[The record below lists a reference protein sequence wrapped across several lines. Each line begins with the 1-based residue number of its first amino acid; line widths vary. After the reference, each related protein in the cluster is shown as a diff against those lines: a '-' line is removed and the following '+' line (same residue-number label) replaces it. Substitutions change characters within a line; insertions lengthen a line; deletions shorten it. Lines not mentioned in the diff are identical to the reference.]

1 MITTGFDSRVKVQ
14 QIIKNQLPEFL
25 LSESPKTV
33 EFLKQYYISQEYQG
47 GPIDIVEN
55 LDQYLNFNNLTPEV
69 ISGKTTLIGNIT
81 DTSET
86 VFVSSTKGFPKSYG
100 LFKIDDEI
108 ITYTGITTNSFTG
121 CIRSFSGIVSYKH
134 QNNPE
139 ELVFS
144 KSSAKPHSSRSI
156 VNNLSVEFL
165 KEFYKKLKYLFA
177 PGFEDINFVS
187 DLNVN
192 NFIKQIRNFY
202 EGKGTD
208 DSFRILFNILYGVD
222 LKVINLENFLFKPSN
237 AIFIRREILITER
250 ISGNPNNL
258 VGQTVRN
265 KSNTA
270 SGPVSEVEIV
280 ARKSKTFYKIQL
292 FAGYSEK
299 SLIEGTFEIT
309 PKTKVSDFIPS
320 GSSSITVD
328 STIGFPKSGVLIC
341 GENNNIRYADKS
353 VNQFFGCTNILYDIN
368 VASDI
373 RSDNIIYGYE
383 NGDTSK
389 LVELRITG
397 VLSNILN
404 KDKFSLLSD
413 NEIIKV
419 RNIGEKI
426 FNNNE
431 TYKEFFFNTWIYNVR
446 TRYDINNFTNNEITL
461 YEIPDKSSLKRF
473 DIVDILD
480 INSENIVLSDAKIIS
495 ISSKIITL
503 NKNIT
508 NVNSNRRLTVRRK
521 YNYFSVDSSSNISL
535 SSNKI
540 LSNIQNTYNEFN
552 EYAYIAS
559 NSLPDYQVSK
569 SIYSSIIS
577 ITESTDFNLV
587 YRGYDKFTD
596 LYSILIFDNDVPFV
610 TGDAV
615 VYTGTGTEIEG
626 LTFGTVYYIEL
637 IKEGTRKNAIRLY
650 NSRSFINT
658 NSYIEFSKN
667 QTISTHTFTLKEHY
681 NKKIFPKKSLHKIP
695 LNVNN
700 QSGNNKKTK
709 SGPIGALINGVEIIN
724 YKSDDRIYYGPI
736 ESVKVYNGGFDY
748 DVVNPPTI
756 EVSKVGI
763 GTTALVQAVVNGSIK
778 EVVVDPQQFN
788 ISKILSAYI
797 IGGNGFGAKIQP
809 ILSKK
814 YRELEFN
821 GVQLTF
827 GLPNGG
833 VDITNETI
841 TFKKEH
847 NLVDGE
853 KIVYDKNGNQ
863 PLGIGSFGGSNTD
876 QEKYLINGSIYYPK
890 VINPRTIILYNSEN
904 GYISGINT
912 IGFTT
917 SNLGGLH
924 KFRLYEESNTIS
936 EIKVLDSGYDY
947 ENRKLRVL
955 PIGISTFSS
964 IITYENHGFRDGA
977 IVRYS
982 YKKNII
988 SGLSTSNQYHIIKIS
1003 DSEFQLSDGGPIS
1016 SSPSLDNFNK
1026 KNFVKIKSSGEGYQI
1041 FEYPKI
1047 EVIINAEIVGSG
1059 NTIVSTPIVR
1069 GKIIDTYLYE
1079 NGTDYG
1085 SKILNF
1091 HKKPFLFIKNGQES
1105 QLKPIIF
1112 DGKIINVEVQ
1122 NGGKFYN
1129 SPPDLIITGDGQG
1142 AKLRSI
1148 VQNGKIV
1155 DVVVINSGAN
1165 YTSTKTKIR
1174 AQSSG
1179 KNCVLD
1185 SSVRFLTINNYS
1197 RFSDEILY
1205 NYQDN
1210 FSYGIVGYSTDRE
1223 GKSFLDPDGTG
1234 LHSKVIGWCYDGNP
1248 IYGPFAFE
1256 NPKDL
1261 NSKIVTLKSGYSAS
1275 LANIINRPIDD
1286 SFPLGFFVEDYKF
1299 ESNGALDVHNGRF
1312 SKTPEFPNG
1321 IYAYYVGIS
1330 TDDSTS
1336 KLVPQFPYFIG
1347 DTYRSTFNES
1357 SFDQDFDFNKSNLIR
1372 NTFPYRVNQEYSNN
1386 DFIVESSKESLQL
1399 SIVESVS
1406 RGDIDSLTI
1415 ANPGDNYR
1423 IGNSIIFNNS
1433 ESEGSGASA
1442 EVSKIKGKE
1451 ILNVQ
1456 TSYEKFENSIVTRE
1470 SSNLVRIYTNNYHQF
1485 KDQDFVRISGITT
1498 YISGLEKYHVIG
1510 VSSENTFLID
1520 TILSNTG
1527 IVTDIYVSSI
1537 SPLLK
1542 PNFNIGIGTE
1552 TLRVLNIFSSENILR
1567 VERGDISKSHSQ
1579 SSKVNYYNHSF
1590 TIPLETKHFD
1600 SSVNFKIFFNP
1611 KESVGLGTTS
1621 GAENISNF
1629 FVGKSK
1635 KSISIPTRSIYIPNH
1650 GFKTNQMVLL
1660 TKPSSSSSLLVSNVS
1675 GGNEFNIPQNGDSQ
1689 YVYVINKSKDFI
1701 GIVTQVGLTTTQ
1713 GLFFN
1718 GYGSNNYEYS
1728 IESTS
1733 KQITTT
1739 VDKIKSKITTT
1750 DAHGLLNDDSIKLNL
1765 KSNLSIGIGAG
1776 ELNLKYSNDINQL
1789 LINPIGF
1796 SSSSVN
1802 IENDKIY
1809 VQNHGYLTGDKIF
1822 YNSYDG
1828 IISGLT
1834 TGIYYVV
1841 RMDDNYF
1848 RLAETYFDSTFSEP
1862 NYVSIASSGGTN
1874 QEISLTN
1881 PKILVTRNNNLI
1893 FNVSHSSLVGYQLK
1907 FYYDSKFLNEFISTG
1922 ESSDFSVERIGIP
1935 GETSSAKCRLIYDDL
1950 LPNKLYYSLEKNGK
1964 SIIEVLDYN
1973 VPEISYTDSLYNGE
1987 YKVFGVGTT
1996 DFYINLNSVPE
2007 KLSYQSSE
2015 LKSVSY
2021 TTNSKNVSGPISEI
2035 KLISKG
2041 SNYKKLPK
2049 VSGLSSSSANS
2060 VGSNAI
2066 IKPNSTTIGNLNQF
2080 RIVNEGFDYSCD
2092 KTLSPE
2098 TDTLKYIR
2106 LKNSQKITKIEVL
2119 DSGKNY
2125 VSEPF
2130 LVIVNKYTN
2139 ERVDS
2144 GIIKGVY
2151 KGNGV
2156 ISVEVIHEPKGLGD
2170 VNHQIYC
2177 INNSN
2182 GISIEQIQSYSNM
2195 IVQSYSQGIVR
2206 CVLSTPPLNGFIIPP
2221 FKIGDLV
2228 FVEGIRKQSF
2238 TDNLGNTTSPGNGFN
2253 SADNGFNFFKV
2264 VNYIN
2269 SNPAILEFDIGEYTK
2284 NAGIPVVNHSN
2295 FYTNISKIQNY
2306 PIFKITQVPGIF
2318 YLNENLIVNGI
2329 LTDLNV
2335 EIVDENFIKVTGDY
2349 VLKENDKIKGF
2360 NSGIEAEV
2368 EEFIFYEN
2376 RFSINYSNK
2385 KLFGW
2390 ENESGKVSSDLQ
2402 VLPNNDYYQ
2411 NLSYSIKSPIEFE
2424 KWTDNVNKFVHTSGM
2439 KNFADMQLD
2448 NIASVS
2454 IGVTQS
2460 LLPTLDFISEKRVD
2474 VIKDVD
2480 FVLDYE
2486 ASADSSRKILFKSK
2500 RLSDYVECK
2509 TNRVLQIDDISNR
2522 FSSSEFNKL
2531 TFTEVI
2537 DYPITDFY
2545 SRFLVQVADENKLSS
2560 QLSEVVILNN
2570 YSNTYTLNKVDLFTN
2585 ERLGVFYGDKAE
2597 TGDMILRFDPDD
2609 ANTKNYN
2616 IKVYRQ
2622 SFSQSPFNIGVGFT
2636 NIGFS
2641 RLNAKTETVGP
2652 NSGFGQLGIST
2663 SVFRSLIN
2671 DYNTVYAYAHI
2682 TDTVTNGQNYF
2693 EIVGYHDGNNSYIS
2707 EYYFD
2712 TQNSI
2717 SALNSGFIGTFGLNL
2732 NNGILD
2738 LVFKNQN
2745 SPNNIQIKVKT
2756 VGIGSTSIGIGTYR
2770 YLVDGQLPETERS
2783 AKLESSYTISSGIT
2797 TTIAKYSTVIGS
2809 SSKSIIRVSTGST
2822 VSVHNLYV
2830 VSDQQRVNIQ
2840 QTPFLSLGTLGGI
2853 GTFSSSLVGTDVSI
2867 KFHPDPQFSNSKIVI
2882 QSYTEFIYF
2891 DVDEFNIPSNKTYGT
2906 SIEGIS
2912 NAFYGSI
2919 NEFGKDKLDFDLNYN
2934 RIPIFQKFFNPSD
2947 TNKLDLSTGIFTIN
2961 DHFFENG
2968 EELIYTPDSTLIGVN
2983 PYAIGIGTTE
2993 VGGSLI
2999 TADIISGFSTITGI
3013 ANTSGLKIGYALR
3026 GSFIPN
3032 SSTITGIAK
3041 TYSYFVGNVV
3051 SGGSSIITGIANT
3064 SILKVGSG
3072 IYSGNNTS
3080 LGTIYSI
3087 GINSITA
3094 SQSIPDGSER
3104 LYYSSDLNWSAKF
3117 SNVST
3122 GTKFRSVFATGI
3134 TTNICPSE
3142 VYAIRLSKDSFKI
3155 TGTLGNTSIGFTFTS
3170 IGSGNLH
3177 KLEMKKKLEKTLI
3190 TIDGVTQ
3197 YPLMSVPLLYSL
3209 SGNDSVI
3216 GVGVTFLSTSG
3227 ISSLRPRDILNI
3239 ENEFL
3244 VINNVGIGTSSL
3256 GPITGIGTIP
3266 IVEVKRGA
3274 LGSAAKILQN
3284 GSEVKVFRG
3293 SYNIVGNKI
3302 HFSEAPDGRGSNDR
3316 LNSSNLRLPK
3326 SSFNGRVYL
3335 RKNYNFNKIY
3345 DDISDSFTGLGKTYT
3360 VYKDG
3365 KNTTG
3370 LEAGSN
3376 ILYINDVFQT
3386 PDTENNTGNNY
3397 AFAEDSITGISS
3409 VIFTGIN
3416 RPNTTQNIIVDYDIN
3431 QNQLPRGGVVIG
3443 VAVTGGLGYAPLI
3456 GANFRAELSGGSIN
3470 KVVGFPT
3477 YGNSYFISTAKYNN
3491 LTGIIEVTTVENH
3504 PFDGSEDN
3512 VYLEGLKFS
3521 CSSGAATTT
3530 IFPTGNLGFVFPVV
3544 GIVSA
3549 KTFKAN
3555 VGLSTIQHDY
3565 VTGGKAYPYYST
3577 LSFGSGYRSAVS
3589 IGITDPTGTGAI
3601 ISVSVG
3607 AGGTLIPNIVSG
3619 GNNYTNP
3626 SFKVDSPSYSDLR
3639 VIGISRPGVGLT
3651 TRVGIG
3657 VSMTFSVASSLS
3669 VGAGSTYFRIFSY
3682 DFTKRGYGFQ
3692 LGDVFEPVGLVTDA
3706 RISEPIEKI
3715 RFTVTDLFN
3724 DSFASWQ
3731 LGEFD
3736 YIDST
3741 KELQD
3746 GIRTRFP
3753 LFKNSQLLSFQ
3764 KNLNSIESQLID
3776 FDSVLLI
3783 YVNGVMQE
3791 PGVSYE
3797 FTGGTTFL
3805 FKEAPRYEDKVDIF
3819 FYRGTRNID
3828 SVEVNIN
3835 ESIKVGD
3842 SIQIKRNESI
3852 LNTFGQ
3858 EERVV
3863 KEIDSADTIETGI
3876 YLLDG
3881 IDSINYKPA
3890 DWIKQKRDLL
3900 IQDNPEYKVRDSIEG
3915 MVFPTSKIIKN
3926 FIQSDTEVFLDNA
3939 QFFNYEENESSIE
3952 IPKVSALLIPLE
3964 SDIRSPKLIANV
3976 SYAGTISSISILD
3989 SGSGYKPNTTIKLN
4003 ISNPIGGIGTSIFKT
4018 SVRDRVGTVGI
4029 RSDVIV
4035 GIRTSGIRIGN
4046 YMKSITGVVDNT
4058 FVVVGISTENEGSV
4072 YLNKDSYNNSLQIK
4086 SFTFGKYQTQSK
4098 CVATANVSSLEIVT
4112 SVSIS
4117 SPGSGYTSTSLPSI
4131 IPDIPKNKVE
4141 LVENIQFVQGFTG
4154 IITGISTNVGTNG
4167 NSLSL
4172 KFFVSYDSN
4181 SQISDLKQGYPI
4193 YISETAVGNG
4203 VTSIDNN
4210 DSDVVGIGST
4220 FLDNIYY
4227 IHNITNNNLNGV
4239 ITANILS
4246 TTNTIGIKTSSYF
4259 CGRFSWGRLSGFERK
4274 DGAIQV
4280 SVKGLKVNPG
4290 LTSFPILQRRAYGL
4304 RDNGSLRKELG

>member
-69 ISGKTTLIGNIT
+69 INGKTTLNGAIT

-86 VFVSSTKGFPKSYG
+86 IFVNSTKGFPKSYG
-100 LFKIDDEI
+100 LLKIDDEI

-144 KSSAKPHSSRSI
+144 KSSAKSHNSGSI

-177 PGFEDINFVS
+177 PGFEDVNFVGN
-187 DLNVN
+187 LNVN

-208 DSFRILFNILYGVD
+208 DSFRILFNVLYGVD
-222 LKVINLENFLFKPSN
+222 PKIVNLENFLLKPSN
-237 AIFIRREILITER
+237 AIFIRREVLITER

-258 VGQTVRN
+258 VGQTIRN

-270 SGPVSEVEIV
+270 SGPVSEVEIIS
-280 ARKSKTFYKIQL
+280 RKSKTFYKIQL

-328 STIGFPKSGVLIC
+328 STIGFPKSGILIC
-341 GENNNIRYADKS
+341 GENNNIRYTDKT
-353 VNQFFGCTNILYDIN
+353 VNQFFGCTNIIHDIN
-368 VASDI
+368 IASDI

-389 LVELRITG
+389 LVELRVTG
-397 VLSNILN
+397 VLSDISN
-404 KDKFSLLSD
+404 KDKFNLLID
-413 NEIIKV
+413 NETIKV

-446 TRYDINNFTNNEITL
+446 TRYDIKNFTNNEITL
-461 YEIPDKSSLKRF
+461 YETPDKSSLKRF

-480 INSENIVLSDAKIIS
+480 INSENIVLSDAKVIS

-508 NVNSNRRLTVRRK
+508 GVNPNRRLTVRRK
-521 YNYFSVDSSSNISL
+521 YNYSSTHNSSNINL

-540 LSNIQNTYNEFN
+540 LSNVQNTYNEFN
-552 EYAYIAS
+552 EYAYVAS
-559 NSLPDYQVSK
+559 NSLPDYPISK
-569 SIYSSIIS
+569 SIYSNTIS

-587 YRGYDKFTD
+587 YGGYNKLTD
-596 LYSILIFDNDVPFV
+596 LYSILIFDNDIPFV

-626 LTFGTVYYIEL
+626 LTFGTVYYVEL
-637 IKEGTRKNAIRLY
+637 IKEGTRKNKIRLY

-658 NSYIEFSKN
+658 NSYIEFGINKN
-667 QTISTHTFTLKEHY
+667 ISTHTFTLNQHY

-695 LNVNN
+695 LKVNN
-700 QSGNNKKTK
+700 QSGNNTKTK
-709 SGPIGALINGVEIIN
+709 SGPVGVLINGVEIIN

-736 ESVKVYNGGFDY
+736 ETVKVYNGGVDY

-763 GTTALVQAVVNGSIK
+763 GTTALVQAVVNGSVK

-788 ISKILSAYI
+788 ISKILSASI

-809 ILSKK
+809 ILTKK
-814 YRELEFN
+814 YREIEFN
-821 GVQLTF
+821 GAQLTF

-833 VDITNETI
+833 VDIVNETI

-853 KIVYDKNGNQ
+853 KIVYDRNGNQ
-863 PLGIGSFGGSNTD
+863 PLGIGNFGGSNTD
-876 QEKYLINGSIYYPK
+876 QEKYLISGSIYYPK
-890 VINPRTIILYNSEN
+890 VINPRTVLLYNSEN
-904 GYISGINT
+904 DYISGINT

-917 SNLGGLH
+917 SNLGGVH

-936 EIKVLDSGYDY
+936 EIKVVDSGYDY

-977 IVRYS
+977 IIRYS
-982 YKKNII
+982 YEKSKI
-988 SGLSTSNQYHIIKIS
+988 SGLSTSNQYHVIKIN
-1003 DSEFQLSDGGPIS
+1003 DSEFQLADGGPIS
-1016 SSPSLDNFNK
+1016 ISPSLDNFNK

-1047 EVIINAEIVGSG
+1047 EVIINAEIIGSG
-1059 NTIVSTPIVR
+1059 NTIIATPIVR
-1069 GKIIDTYLYE
+1069 GKVIDAYLYE
-1079 NGTDYG
+1079 KGTNYG

-1105 QLKPIIF
+1105 QLKPIIS
-1112 DGKIINVEVQ
+1112 DGKIVNVEVQ

-1129 SPPDLIITGDGQG
+1129 APPDLIITGDGQG
-1142 AKLRSI
+1142 AKLRS
-1148 VQNGKIV
+1148 VVENGKIV
-1155 DVVVINSGAN
+1155 DVVVINSGTN
-1165 YTSTKTKIR
+1165 YTINKTKVR
-1174 AQSSG
+1174 AQSPG
-1179 KNCVLD
+1179 RNCVLD
-1185 SSVRFLTINNYS
+1185 SSVRFLTVNNYS

-1205 NYQDN
+1205 NYEND

-1223 GKSFLDPDGTG
+1223 GQSFLDPDGPG

-1256 NPKDL
+1256 NPEDL
-1261 NSKIVTLKSGYSAS
+1261 NSQIVTLKSGYSAS
-1275 LANIINRPIDD
+1275 YDNVVDRPIDD

-1299 ESNGALDVHNGRF
+1299 DSKGGLDIHNGRF

-1321 IYAYYVGIS
+1321 IYAYYVGLS
-1330 TDDSTS
+1330 TDSSTS

-1347 DTYRSTFNES
+1347 DTYRATFNES
-1357 SFDQDFDFNKSNLIR
+1357 SLDQYFDFNNSNLIR

-1399 SIVESVS
+1399 SVVESVS
-1406 RGDIDSLTI
+1406 RGSIDSFNI
-1415 ANPGDNYR
+1415 VNPGDNYKV
-1423 IGNSIIFNNS
+1423 GNSIIFDNNG
-1433 ESEGSGASA
+1433 SEGSGASA
-1442 EVSKIKGKE
+1442 QVSDIVGKE
-1451 ILNVQ
+1451 VLNIQ

-1485 KDQDFVRISGITT
+1485 KDQDFIKISGVTT
-1498 YISGLEKYHVIG
+1498 YVNGLEKSHIIG

-1520 TILSNTG
+1520 QISANTG
-1527 IVTDIYVSSI
+1527 IITDIYVSSI
-1537 SPLLK
+1537 SSLVK

-1552 TLRVLNIFSSENILR
+1552 TLKVLNIFPSENVLR
-1567 VERGDISKSHSQ
+1567 VERGDVLQSHSQ
-1579 SSKVNYYNHSF
+1579 SKQVNYFNHSF
-1590 TIPLETKHFD
+1590 TISLETDHFD
-1600 SSVNFKIFFNP
+1600 SSENFKVFFNP
-1611 KESVGLGTTS
+1611 KETVGLGTTS
-1621 GAENISNF
+1621 GQENTSNF
-1629 FVGKSK
+1629 YIGKTK

-1660 TKPSSSSSLLVSNVS
+1660 TKPESSNSLLVSNVS
-1675 GGNEFNIPQNGDSQ
+1675 GGVEFGLPQNGNSQ
-1689 YVYVINKSKDFI
+1689 YVYIINKSKDFI

-1718 GYGSNNYEYS
+1718 GYGSDNYLYS
-1728 IESTS
+1728 IQDTS
-1733 KQITTT
+1733 KQVTAT

-1750 DAHGLLNDDSIKLNL
+1750 NSHGLLNNDSIKLNL
-1765 KSNLSIGIGAG
+1765 KSNLSVGIGG
-1776 ELNLKYSNDINQL
+1776 SELNLRYSNDVNQL
-1789 LINPIGF
+1789 LVNPIGF

-1809 VQNHGYLTGDKIF
+1809 IQNHGYLTGDKIF
-1822 YNSYDG
+1822 YKAYDG

-1841 RMDDNYF
+1841 RIDDNYF
-1848 RLAETYFDSTFSEP
+1848 RLGETYFDSTSTES

-1874 QEISLTN
+1874 QEISLIN
-1881 PKILVTRNNNLI
+1881 PKINVTRNNNLV
-1893 FNVSHSSLVGYQLK
+1893 FNVSHPSLIGYQLK
-1907 FYYDSKFLNEFISTG
+1907 FYYDPKFLNEFVSTG
-1922 ESSDFSVERIGIP
+1922 KLTDFSVERIGVP
-1935 GETSSAKCRLIYDDL
+1935 GETSSAKCKLLYDDL

-1964 SIIEVLDYN
+1964 SIIEIYDN
-1973 VPEISYTDSLYNGE
+1973 NAPEISYVDSLYNGE
-1987 YKVFGVGTT
+1987 YRVFGVGTT

-2007 KLSYQSSE
+2007 KLSYQTSE

-2021 TTNSKNVSGPISEI
+2021 TTDSKNVSGPISKI

-2049 VSGLSSSSANS
+2049 ISGLSLSGANS
-2060 VGSNAI
+2060 VGSNAVI
-2066 IKPNSTTIGNLNQF
+2066 SPNSTTIGNLNQF

-2092 KTLSPE
+2092 RTLSPE
-2098 TDTLKYIR
+2098 TDTLKYVR
-2106 LKNSQKITKIEVL
+2106 LKNSQKITNIEVL
-2119 DSGKNY
+2119 NSGKNY
-2125 VSEPF
+2125 VSEPS
-2130 LVIVNKYTN
+2130 LIIVNKYTN
-2139 ERVDS
+2139 QKIDS
-2144 GIIKGVY
+2144 GVIKGIY

-2156 ISVEVIHEPKGLGD
+2156 VSVEIIQEPKGLGD

-2182 GISIEQIQSYSNM
+2182 GISIEQIQSYS
-2195 IVQSYSQGIVR
+2195 QGIVR
-2206 CVLSTPPLNGFIIPP
+2206 CVLSTPPLNGFINAP
-2221 FKIGDLV
+2221 FKVGDLV

-2238 TDNLGNTTSPGNGFN
+2238 TDNLGNTTSPGTGFN

-2269 SNPAILEFDIGEYTK
+2269 SNPAILEFDIGEYTN
-2284 NAGIPVVNHSN
+2284 NAGTPVVNHSN

-2306 PIFKITQVPGIF
+2306 PSFKITQVPGIF
-2318 YLNENLIVNGI
+2318 YLNEKLIINGV

-2335 EIVDENFIKVTGDY
+2335 EIVDEDFIKVTGDY
-2349 VLKENDKIKGF
+2349 VLKVGDKIKGF

-2376 RFSINYSNK
+2376 RFTIDYSNK

-2390 ENESGKVSSDLQ
+2390 EDESGKVSNDLQ

-2424 KWTDNVNKFVHTSGM
+2424 KWRDNVNKFVHTSGM

-2448 NIASVS
+2448 NTASVS

-2474 VIKDVD
+2474 VIKDID

-2486 ASADSSRKILFKSK
+2486 ATTNSSRKILFKSK
-2500 RLSDYVECK
+2500 RLSDYVECR

-2531 TFTEVI
+2531 TFTEVVE
-2537 DYPITDFY
+2537 YPITDFY
-2545 SRFLVQVADENKLSS
+2545 SRFLVQVVDENKLSS
-2560 QLSEVVILNN
+2560 QISEIVILNN
-2570 YSNTYTLNKVDLFTN
+2570 YTNTYTLNKVDLFTN

-2597 TGDMILRFDPDD
+2597 TGDMILRFEPNDP
-2609 ANTKNYN
+2609 NTKNYN
-2616 IKVYRQ
+2616 IKAYRQ

-2636 NIGFS
+2636 NIGFA
-2641 RLNAKTETVGP
+2641 RLNAKTETLGP
-2652 NSGFGQLGIST
+2652 NSGFGPLGFTT
-2663 SVFRSLIN
+2663 SVFKALRN
-2671 DYNTVYAYAHI
+2671 DYDTIYAFAHI
-2682 TDTVTNGQNYF
+2682 TDTVTNEQNYF
-2693 EIVGYHDGNNSYIS
+2693 EIAGYHDGNNSYIS

-2717 SALNSGFIGTFGLNL
+2717 SALSSGFIGTFGLNL
-2732 NNGILD
+2732 NNGVID

-2745 SPNNIQIKVKT
+2745 SPNNVQIKVKT
-2756 VGIGSTSIGIGTYR
+2756 VGIGTTSIGIGTYR
-2770 YLVDGQLPETERS
+2770 YLVDGQIPETERT

-2797 TTIAKYSTVIGS
+2797 TTIAKYSTVLGS
-2809 SSKSIIRVSTGST
+2809 SSKSIIKVSTGST
-2822 VSVHNLYV
+2822 VSIHNLYV
-2830 VSDQQRVNIQ
+2830 VSDQTKVNIQ
-2840 QTPFLSLGTLGGI
+2840 QTPFLSSGSLGGI
-2853 GTFSSSLVGTDVSI
+2853 GTFSSSIVGTDVLI

-2891 DVDEFNIPSNKTYGT
+2891 DTDEFNIPANKTYGT
-2906 SIEGIS
+2906 SIEGLS

-2934 RIPIFQKFFNPSD
+2934 RIPIFQKSFNPSD
-2947 TNKLDLSTGIFTIN
+2947 TTKLDLSTGIFTIN

-2968 EELIYTPDSTLIGVN
+2968 EELIYTPESTLIGVN
-2983 PYAIGIGTTE
+2983 PSAIGIGTTE
-2993 VGGSLI
+2993 VGGSLL

-3013 ANTSGLKIGYALR
+3013 ANTIGLKVGHIIR
-3026 GSFIPN
+3026 GNFIPN
-3032 SSTITGIAK
+3032 SSNIVGIAK

-3094 SQSIPDGSER
+3094 SQSIPEGSER
-3104 LYYSSDLNWSAKF
+3104 LYYSSNLNWSLEF

-3122 GTKFRSVFATGI
+3122 GTTFREIFTTGI
-3134 TTNICPSE
+3134 TTDICPSK

-3155 TGTLGNTSIGFTFTS
+3155 TGTSGNTSIGFTFTN

-3177 KLEMKKKLEKTLI
+3177 KFEMKKKLEKTLI

-3197 YPLMSVPLLYSL
+3197 YPLMSVPLTYSL
-3209 SGNDSVI
+3209 SGNDPII
-3216 GVGVTFLSTSG
+3216 GVGLTFLSISG
-3227 ISSLRPRDILNI
+3227 ISSLRPRDILNV
-3239 ENEFL
+3239 EDEFL
-3244 VINNVGIGTSSL
+3244 LVNNVGLGTSSL

-3274 LGSAAKILQN
+3274 LGSEAKVLQN

-3293 SYNIVGNKI
+3293 SYNVVGNKI
-3302 HFSEAPDGRGSNDR
+3302 YFSEAPDGRGSNDR

-3326 SSFNGRVYL
+3326 STFNGRVYL
-3335 RKNYNFNKIY
+3335 RKDYGFNKIY
-3345 DDISDSFTGLGKTYT
+3345 DDISDNFTGLGKTFT

-3365 KNTTG
+3365 ENTTG

-3376 ILYINDVFQT
+3376 ILFINDVFQT
-3386 PDTENNTGNNY
+3386 PDTVNNTGNNY
-3397 AFAEDSITGISS
+3397 TFVQDSIAGISS
-3409 VIFTGIN
+3409 VIFTGIT
-3416 RPNTTQNIIVDYDIN
+3416 RPSTTQNIIVDYDIN
-3431 QNQLPRGGVVIG
+3431 QNQLPRGGVVLG

-3456 GANFRAELSGGSIN
+3456 GAKFRAELTGQSIS

-3512 VYLEGLKFS
+3512 VYLEGLQFS
-3521 CSSGAATTT
+3521 YNSGAGTTT
-3530 IFPTGNLGFVFPVV
+3530 IPSGNLGFVFPVV

-3555 VGLSTIQHDY
+3555 IGLSTIQY
-3565 VTGGKAYPYYST
+3565 SYINSGKAYPYYNN

-3589 IGITDPTGTGAI
+3589 IGITDPTGNGAI
-3601 ISVSVG
+3601 VSVSVG
-3607 AGGTLIPNIVSG
+3607 AGGTLIPSIVSG
-3619 GNNYTNP
+3619 GSNYTNP
-3626 SFKVDSPSYSDLR
+3626 TFNVDSPSYSDLP
-3639 VIGISRPGVGLT
+3639 VIGVSRPGIGLT

-3657 VSMTFSVASSLS
+3657 ISMTFTVDSSLS
-3669 VGAGSTYFRIFSY
+3669 VGAGSTYFRISSY

-3692 LGDVFEPVGLVTDA
+3692 LGDVFEPVGLVTDFNL
-3706 RISEPIEKI
+3706 SEPIEKI
-3715 RFTVTDLFN
+3715 RFTVTDVFN

-3797 FTGGTTFL
+3797 FTGGTTFS

-3819 FYRGTRNID
+3819 FYRGTRNVD
-3828 SVEVNIN
+3828 SVEIDVN
-3835 ESIKVGD
+3835 ETIKVGD
-3842 SIQIKRNESI
+3842 SIQIKKNESI
-3852 LNTFGQ
+3852 ENTFGQ
-3858 EERVV
+3858 EERVI
-3863 KEIDSADTIETGI
+3863 KEIDSSDTVETGI

-3900 IQDNPEYKVRDSIEG
+3900 IQDNPEYKIRDSIEG

-3926 FIQSDTEVFLDNA
+3926 FITSDTEVFLDNA
-3939 QFFNYEENESSIE
+3939 QFFNYEENESTIE
-3952 IPKVSALLIPLE
+3952 IPKVSAILVPLE
-3964 SDIRSPKLIANV
+3964 SEIIIPKLLPNV

-3989 SGSGYKPNTTIKLN
+3989 SGSGYEPNTTIKLN

-4018 SVRDRVGTVGI
+4018 SIRDRVGTVGI

-4035 GIRTSGIRIGN
+4035 GIKTSGILIGN
-4046 YMKSITGVVDNT
+4046 YIKPVKGIIDNT
-4058 FVVVGISTENEGSV
+4058 FIVVGLSTENGGSV
-4072 YLNKDSYNNSLQIK
+4072 YLNKDSYNDSLEVK
-4086 SFTFGKYQTQSK
+4086 SFTFGKYQSQSK
-4098 CVATANVSSLEIVT
+4098 CIATANISSLGIVT

-4117 SPGSGYTSTSLPSI
+4117 SPGSGYTSSSLPAI

-4141 LVENIQFVQGFTG
+4141 LIENIQFVQGFSG
-4154 IITGISTNVGTNG
+4154 IITGISTSVGTGG
-4167 NSLSL
+4167 NPLSL
-4172 KFFVSYDSN
+4172 TFFVSYDSN

-4203 VTSIDNN
+4203 VTSIDSNN
-4210 DSDVVGIGST
+4210 NDVVGIGST

-4227 IHNITNNNLNGV
+4227 IHSISNNNLNGV
-4239 ITANILS
+4239 IKTNILS
-4246 TTNTIGIKTSSYF
+4246 TSNTVGIETSSNF

-4274 DGAIQV
+4274 NNAIQV

-4290 LTSFPILQRRAYGL
+4290 LSSFPALQRRAYGL
-4304 RDNGSLRKELG
+4304 RDNGSLRKEL